1 MDFITLAATNPSNPF
16 MTKTIIR
23 ITLTLFA
30 WFAIVILHTAAAQET
45 PYHIDH
51 ESVYDFIDELA
62 NQQLIEINSAVKPYS
77 RRQIANWLLSAQTS
91 TQLSRRQKKEVD
103 FYLKEFN
110 REINPNKKEGK
121 RFDLFYYNDS
131 LFRIT
136 ANIIAGIEARQ
147 YEELVHHRWNG
158 GEVYGA
164 IGKHIAFYGSLRDNH
179 ENKQLTGKQALTQQ
193 RGAVYKGYYKKSDYS
208 EARGGVTYSW
218 DWGSVGLHKDH
229 FAWGNNYHGANILSA
244 HQPSTTFISLKAK
257 PTHWLEYN
265 YIHSWLV
272 SEVVDSTRSYGSG
285 YEGRREVYVDK
296 YLAAALFTITPMK
309 NLNFSIGNSIIYAD
323 TKFNPSY
330 LIPFLFYKSVDHTY
344 NGSYNNIGHN
354 SQMFFDISS
363 RQIKNLHLYTSVFID
378 EIYIGQMFNKEKQ
391 SNFLSYKIGSRLGNL
406 LPNTSLTVEYT
417 HNNPLAYTHIYP
429 STSFASNGYGM
440 GHYLRDNAEELYLA
454 IRCKPLRGLDLQLS
468 YTHARKGEEY
478 QKVIDS
484 EDFSGHPEI
493 NTEEPRWGLPF
504 IKETLWQKRAV
515 KLSIRY
521 QIINDLFIFAQAEH
535 QDISGSRAADFSL
548 PHELTGNKS
557 FWFGFNFGF

>member
-1 MDFITLAATNPSNPF
+1 MIKFS
-16 MTKTIIR
+16 II
-23 ITLTLFA
+23 LFLLLS
-30 WFAIVILHTAAAQET
+30 IVPHFHKIMAQET
-45 PYHIDH
+45 PYHVDN
-51 ESVYDFIDELA
+51 EALYDFIDELA
-62 NQQLIEINSAVKPYS
+62 NQNLIAINSAIKPYS
-77 RRQIANWLLSAQTS
+77 RRQIALWLNEAKENTLLTV
-91 TQLSRRQKKEVD
+91 RQKKEII

-110 REINPNKKEGK
+110 REINPNDRKGK
-121 RFDLFYYNDS
+121 RFDLIYYSDS

-136 ANIIAGIEARQ
+136 ANVIAGIQARK
-147 YEELVHHRWNG
+147 YDDLVYHRWNG

-164 IGKHIAFYGSLRDNH
+164 IGKNISFYGSLRDNY
-179 ENKQLTGKQALTQQ
+179 ENKQMSSKQAITQQ

-208 EARGGVTYSW
+208 EARGGITYSW
-218 DWGSVGLHKDH
+218 KWGLAGLYKDH
-229 FAWGNNYHGANILSA
+229 VVWGNNYHGANILSGN
-244 HQPSTTFISLKAK
+244 QPSTTFIKLNAK
-257 PTHWLEYN
+257 PTRWLEYN

-296 YLAAALFTITPMK
+296 YLAAAIFTITPMK
-309 NLNFSIGNSIIYAD
+309 NLNLSIGNAIIYAD

-378 EIYIGQMFNKEKQ
+378 EIYIGQMFNQEKQ
-391 SNFLSYKIGSRLGNL
+391 SNFLSYKIGARLSNL
-406 LPNTSLTVEYT
+406 LPNSSFTAEYT
-417 HNNPLAYTHIYP
+417 HNNPLVYTHIYP
-429 STSFASNGYGM
+429 STTFTSNGYGM

-454 IRCKPLRGLDLQLS
+454 IRYKPLRGLDLQLS
-468 YTHARKGEEY
+468 YTNARKGEEY
-478 QKVIDS
+478 QQVIDS
-484 EDFSGHPEI
+484 EDFSAHPEI
-493 NTEEPRWGLPF
+493 NLEEPRWGLPF

-515 KLSIRY
+515 KLAIRY

-535 QDISGSRAADFSL
+535 QDISGPRAADFSL